1 MAQDHAQGDASQD
14 ALGLLSP
21 RLMPRMQFPIFC
33 LFLEQ
38 IIQQEHPPVSGFQ
51 LLSFSAS
58 QPLSFSASHLIS
70 VFSQSQLFSGF
81 LTRERRKPSTIGL

>member
-51 LLSFSAS
+51 LLSFF
-58 QPLSFSASHLIS
+58 SFSASQLIS
-70 VFSQSQLFSGF
+70 LSPDFSF
-81 LTRERRKPSTIGL
+81 LSVSAF